1 MAHKL
6 KKGMQVIVISGEERN
21 KTGKILRIDREANRV
36 VVEGVNMIK
45 RATRPNQ
52 KNPQGGFV
60 EREAS
65 LHISNIAAID
75 PDTKRPARIGFD
87 SSSGQKVRV
96 SRASG
101 KVVEA

>member
-6 KKGMQVIVISGEERN
+6 KKGMNVIVITGRERN
-21 KTGKILRIDREANRV
+21 KTGKILRIDREAGRV
-36 VVEGVNMIK
+36 VIEGVNMIK

-52 KNPQGGFV
+52 KNPQGGMV
-60 EREAS
+60 EREAAM
-65 LHISNIAAID
+65 HISNVAAID
-75 PDTKRPARIGFD
+75 PDSKRGVRIAFD
-87 SSSGQKVRV
+87 SSSGQKMRV